1 MKNIS
6 SKNSFGQY
14 YLLEKYL
21 DGKLILVS
29 ADSICCEKYCIPI
42 YEKYVRNSS

>member
-21 DGKLILVS
+21 DSKLILVGS
-29 ADSICCEKYCIPI
+29 DNICCVKYCIPI
-42 YEKYVRNSS
+42 HEKCVRYSS